1 MRRRTNPK
9 AVLAM
14 AGIAIGAIAAAF
26 LVKGILPESMVKV
39 KSLIFWGIIA
49 AGAGGGGFIC
59 GKFLNRK

>member
-14 AGIAIGAIAAAF
+14 TGVAVGSIVLAFIG
-26 LVKGILPESMVKV
+26 KGILPESLEKI

-49 AGAGGGGFIC
+49 AGAGGGGFLC
-59 GKFLNRK
+59 GKFLNRR